1 MVAPVAS
8 ASWNTDL
15 FACLPL
21 RLVREGLLADS
32 RALEEDPLG
41 TVKCVAQRGRA
52 SVLAANDK
60 VIEVVEVERLDD
72 LPTAAS
78 HHDDA
83 TIQRQLWVAVVGDF
97 VCVRHLCVWLESG
110 LARWLPS
117 QAPRHDCVTHH
128 SLFGSVFVAV
138 HIIRVRHW
146 CDLGRRGALNGQRV
160 TFNGLAVL
168 PDAIHEEAESCEAEW
183 SLALE
188 SHGLIAAHQR
198 VVVIVGE
205 VVTDRNAGVVGE
217 HRQREGR
224 WLRWVVLFLL

>member
-21 RLVREGLLADS
+21 RLVRECLLADS

-52 SVLAANDK
+52 SVLAANDE

-83 TIQRQLWVAVVGDF
+83 
-97 VCVRHLCVWLESG
+97 
-110 LARWLPS
+110 
-117 QAPRHDCVTHH
+117 
-128 SLFGSVFVAV
+128 SV
-138 HIIRVRHW
+138 
-146 CDLGRRGALNGQRV
+146 Q
-160 TFNGLAVL
+160 
-168 PDAIHEEAESCEAEW
+168 
-183 SLALE
+183 
-188 SHGLIAAHQR
+188 
-198 VVVIVGE
+198 
-205 VVTDRNAGVVGE
+205 
-217 HRQREGR
+217 
-224 WLRWVVLFLL
+224 